1 MGFFDMS
8 KPNGTGF
15 AKVPNKLN
23 FTNQDL
29 LEKLSN
35 IKVSFGTPVMGMV
48 GDYEAVLY
56 KQVSVRFDVFVRIDG
71 KNIIGKRLI
80 IWCLPLTPML

>member
-15 AKVPNKLN
+15 AKIPNTKN
-23 FTNQDL
+23 FTNDDL
-29 LEKLSN
+29 YEKLSK
-35 IKVSFGTPVMGMV
+35 IKVSFGTPESGLV
-48 GDYEAVLY
+48 GDYDAILY

-71 KNIIGKRLI
+71 NNVTTKFFYIYAGCFFL
-80 IWCLPLTPML
+80 